1 MNIINFYSSH
11 ILLALLDFRGSK
23 LSCWLCSFR
32 NIARDAFRYWK
43 VFKSQTTYFLFVKQ
57 TTGSLYFWAAHL
69 AGPKWGPLASW
80 CCAWLESIGLIAGI
94 GTQVLI
100 FSFWKKKLVI
110 CIYMLSFDLNTLN
123 LIWKAYAGSQ
133 TLQSI
138 ILLCTGTN
146 KDGGYL
152 APKWLFLCMYI
163 GLTLIWAFLNTF
175 ALEVIAFID
184 IISIWWQVKSSFG
197 FLPAFL

>member
-1 MNIINFYSSH
+1 MLKFE
-11 ILLALLDFRGSK
+11 LTT
-23 LSCWLCSFR
+23 
-32 NIARDAFRYWK
+32 
-43 VFKSQTTYFLFVKQ
+43 FKS
-57 TTGSLYFWAAHL
+57 
-69 AGPKWGPLASW
+69 
-80 CCAWLESIGLIAGI
+80 
-94 GTQVLI
+94 
-100 FSFWKKKLVI
+100 
-110 CIYMLSFDLNTLN
+110 
-123 LIWKAYAGSQ
+123 IWKAYAGSQ

-184 IISIWWQVKSSFG
+184 IISIWWQVKSYFGCLHALSFFP
-197 FLPAFL
+197 FLSESGIWWFYLVWRSDLLILSLLLSEYQDVLILPVWISLYGWFTYSQFVYFVLCGWGES